1 MNRHGIPDR
10 KDGPEIRARFFAPHT
25 CRGSGL
31 FRIFASNEQTSR
43 TMSKL
48 IIRDF
53 DDFAR
58 YTGQELGVSDYLK
71 ITQEQINLFAD
82 ATLDH
87 QWIHVD
93 PERAR
98 TESPYKTTIAHGY
111 LTLSLLPYLWG
122 QVLEVQNVKMLVN
135 YGIEKLRFNQPVAVD
150 SEVRLRASLVSIT
163 NLRGIAKA
171 EIKLS
176 IEIRDCPK
184 TALDATVVFLYHFN

>member
-1 MNRHGIPDR
+1 M
-10 KDGPEIRARFFAPHT
+10 
-25 CRGSGL
+25 
-31 FRIFASNEQTSR
+31 SR
-43 TMSKL
+43 L
-48 IIRDF
+48 IIHDF

-98 TESPYKTTIAHGY
+98 VESPYKTTIAHGY

-122 QVLEVQNVKMLVN
+122 QVVEVQNVKMLVN
-135 YGIEKLRFNQPVAVD
+135 YGIEKLRFNQAVTVG
-150 SEVRLRASLVSIT
+150 SEIRLHATLESIT

-171 EIKLS
+171 EIKVSL
-176 IEIRDCPK
+176 EIRGCPK
-184 TALDATVVFLYHFN
+184 TAMDATVIFLYHFNK

>member
-1 MNRHGIPDR
+1 
-10 KDGPEIRARFFAPHT
+10 
-25 CRGSGL
+25 
-31 FRIFASNEQTSR
+31 
-43 TMSKL
+43 MSKL

-58 YTGQELGVSDYLK
+58 YTGQELGVPDYLK

-111 LTLSLLPYLWG
+111 LTLSLHPYLWG
-122 QVLEVQNVKMLVN
+122 QALEVQNVKMLVN

>member
-1 MNRHGIPDR
+1 M
-10 KDGPEIRARFFAPHT
+10 
-25 CRGSGL
+25 
-31 FRIFASNEQTSR
+31 SR
-43 TMSKL
+43 L
-48 IIRDF
+48 IIHDF

-71 ITQEQINLFAD
+71 ITQDQINLFAD

-98 TESPYKTTIAHGY
+98 VESPYKTTIAHGY

-122 QVLEVQNVKMLVN
+122 QVVEVQNVKMLVN
-135 YGIEKLRFNQPVAVD
+135 YGIEKLRFNQAVTVG
-150 SEVRLRASLVSIT
+150 SEIRLRATLESIT

-171 EIKLS
+171 EIKVAL
-176 IEIRDCPK
+176 EIRDCPK
-184 TALDATVVFLYHFN
+184 TAMDATVIFLYHFNK